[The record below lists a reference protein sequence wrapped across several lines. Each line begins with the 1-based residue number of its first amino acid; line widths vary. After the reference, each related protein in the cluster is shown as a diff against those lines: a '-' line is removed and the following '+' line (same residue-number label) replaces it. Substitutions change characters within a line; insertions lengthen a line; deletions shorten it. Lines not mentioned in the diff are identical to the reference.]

1 MFMSR
6 RQNNPLGICAKKKF
20 LFVIHGLPMGGA
32 EKFLIGLL
40 NHFVQLGYHPVL
52 ILLSHDLTLLNELDN
67 TIEVKIVTKKNKFD
81 LSFPFRVKNV
91 IRLANPDLIVCINPY
106 SFFIARIPFLLNRSY
121 RFCLSPHST
130 IPFSFKN
137 YLQNYLYML
146 SVRAQDMVICLC
158 AKQKE
163 FLTTN
168 YPLSSR
174 HILVI
179 NNGIDFNHF
188 KPDREFNE
196 QIAFWKGY
204 CSIKENEKTVLL
216 AARITEEKRHIDAIE
231 VVAKMNQKNV
241 QKCHLLIVGDGPIS
255 LVNSLKKQA
264 SNLKQDEFIH
274 FLGAKQ
280 DVRPFYAMADLFVLT
295 SFSETFS
302 IAVIESLSFG
312 VPVAITDVG
321 GASEMVIDGFN
332 GLLTTPKDI
341 DGMAHKWHLALN
353 RNYNHAEIIQ
363 SARNK
368 FDLPVM
374 LRKYE
379 KAFFEYS
386 PSFQN

>member
-1 MFMSR
+1 MFMSSQ
-6 RQNNPLGICAKKKF
+6 QNNPVGICTKKKF
-20 LFVIHGLPMGGA
+20 LFVIHGLPIGGA

-40 NHFVQLGYHPVL
+40 NHFVQLGHQPVL
-52 ILLSHDLTLLNELDN
+52 ILLSHDLTLLNELNNNID
-67 TIEVKIVTKKNKFD
+67 VKIISKKNRFD
-81 LSFPFRVKNV
+81 LSFPFRVKNE
-91 IRLANPDLIVCINPY
+91 IRIVNPDLIVCINPY
-106 SFFIARIPFLLNRSY
+106 SFFIARIPFLLNRTY

-158 AKQKE
+158 VKQKE

-188 KPDREFNE
+188 KPNREFNE
-196 QIAFWKGY
+196 QIAYWKGY

-241 QKCHLLIVGDGPIS
+241 QKCHLLIVGDGPVS

-264 SNLKQDEFIH
+264 SNLNQDEFIH
-274 FLGAKQ
+274 FLGA
-280 DVRPFYAMADLFVLT
+280 T

-363 SARNK
+363 SARYK
-368 FDLPVM
+368 FDLSVM